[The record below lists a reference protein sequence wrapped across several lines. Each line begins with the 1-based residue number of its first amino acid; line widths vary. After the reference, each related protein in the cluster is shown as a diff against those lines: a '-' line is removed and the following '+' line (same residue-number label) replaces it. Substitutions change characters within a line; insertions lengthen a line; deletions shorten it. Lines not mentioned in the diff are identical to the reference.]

1 MASKL
6 ATILSLQDGA
16 ICYINVGGGTE
27 EEDVALNKECLKV
40 ECLALLT
47 ELSPSFSD
55 ENKSNANARALMW
68 CFSLYIFYAYPLTP
82 NG

>member
-27 EEDVALNKECLKV
+27 EEVALNKECHKV
-40 ECLALLT
+40 EDLALTEQIGGSQLVKVSLT
-47 ELSPSFSD
+47 
-55 ENKSNANARALMW
+55 KI
-68 CFSLYIFYAYPLTP
+68 Y
-82 NG
+82 